1 MPESVITVKVTRLA
15 HGADLPLP
23 HYATAESAGLDLV
36 AAVADEFRLA
46 PGERAL
52 IPTGFAMALPPGYE
66 AQVRPRSG
74 LALKHGVTTLNTPG
88 TIDADYRGEVGVIL
102 INHGQAV
109 FTIKRG
115 DRIAQ
120 MVVAPV
126 TRLQWSEQAMLDQTE
141 RGTGGFGST
150 GITGGGKRAEIV
162 ITNGL
167 TEGGHHG

>member
-23 HYATAESAGLDLV
+23 HYATAQSAGLDLV
-36 AAVADEFRLA
+36 AAVADTFRLA

-52 IPTGFAMALPPGYE
+52 IPTGIAMALPPGYE
-66 AQVRPRSG
+66 AQIRPRSG
-74 LALKHGVTTLNTPG
+74 LALKHGITTLNTPG

-102 INHGQAV
+102 INHGQEV

-126 TRLQWSEQAMLDQTE
+126 TRLQWSEQAALDETA
-141 RGTGGFGST
+141 RGAGGFGST
-150 GITGGGKRAEIV
+150 GIEGTGGIKIAISEGESL
-162 ITNGL
+162 NG
-167 TEGGHHG
+167 